1 MKIRER
7 ILIYIVLI
15 AASVIFLIIE
25 RLTHIEFMLHL
36 AAIPLEVLVVVFIV
50 ERYLEGKEK
59 QEKRKQLSY
68 IKSCLFRS
76 EMHNLFFANFNALK
90 EPDISMQ
97 RIKNSTLDELKK
109 MREEANRVE
118 YKSLEEME
126 PVIME
131 YVEAHSVWHNFM
143 NLAMSYGFE
152 DIVEDM
158 LYILHFVHDVR
169 IFKERNPDKLFIHE
183 AASNEYMMQKVK
195 RVLGDGI
202 RKFLDYTIE
211 LKEKQP
217 EMFYAIVRDY
227 ELSSQIREQ

>member
-1 MKIRER
+1 MKLRER
-7 ILIYIVLI
+7 ILVYIILI
-15 AASVIFLIIE
+15 AATVIFLIIE
-25 RLTHIEFMLHL
+25 KLTHIEFMLHL

-50 ERYLEGKEK
+50 EKYLEGKEK
-59 QEKRKQLSY
+59 REKRKQLGY

-76 EMHNLFFANFNALK
+76 EMHNLFLANFKALK

-97 RIKNSTLDELKK
+97 RIKNSNLDELKK

-131 YVEAHSVWHNFM
+131 YVDARSVWHNFM
-143 NLAMSYGFE
+143 DLAMSYGFE
-152 DIVEDM
+152 EIVEDM

-183 AASNEYMMQKVK
+183 AAKNEYMMQKVK

-211 LKEKQP
+211 LKETQP
-217 EMFYAIVRDY
+217 EMFYAIVTDY
-227 ELSSQIREQ
+227 ELSSQMRE

>member
-1 MKIRER
+1 MKLRER
-7 ILIYIVLI
+7 ILIYIILI
-15 AASVIFLIIE
+15 AATVIFLIIE
-25 RLTHIEFMLHL
+25 KLTHIEFMLHL

-50 ERYLEGKEK
+50 EKYLEGKEK
-59 QEKRKQLSY
+59 REKRKQLGY

-76 EMHNLFFANFNALK
+76 EMHNLFLANFKALK

-97 RIKNSTLDELKK
+97 RIKNSNLDELKK

-131 YVEAHSVWHNFM
+131 YVDARSVWHNFM
-143 NLAMSYGFE
+143 DLAMSYGFE
-152 DIVEDM
+152 EIVEDM

-183 AASNEYMMQKVK
+183 AAKNEYMMQKVK

-211 LKEKQP
+211 LKETQP
-217 EMFYAIVRDY
+217 EMFYAIVTDY
-227 ELSSQIREQ
+227 ELSSQMRE